1 KKPAAKPA
9 AKKPAAKPAAKPTPK
24 KSAKAT
30 PAKPVPSKPSTPPSK
45 PKPEPVAVKS
55 VPAAASKAE
64 AAKPAPKSTS
74 LSSAPVKI
82 PPKKRLPV
90 KRRPLFAHLNNHAP
104 VIPSAEAR
112 EKPKKLSPTFLKA
125 QRQRLLDLRDSLVD
139 QMSGVARDAIRGEDG
154 GDSSAFGMHQADAGS
169 DSYDRDFALNILSQE
184 QNALYEIE
192 EALQRIE
199 TGEYGICQGS
209 GELIPQARL
218 EAIPFA
224 RCTVDY
230 QEKLDQ
236 EQKIGNFRTPVTSLF
251 GLEEKEVSKPS
262 EDDED

>member
-1 KKPAAKPA
+1 MKAPAPAAPKTL
-9 AKKPAAKPAAKPTPK
+9 AKAEVAKPTPAPK
-24 KSAKAT
+24 V
-30 PAKPVPSKPSTPPSK
+30 PVSPSK
-45 PKPEPVAVKS
+45 PKSQPVSPAPAASPKSEPVKT
-55 VPAAASKAE
+55 
-64 AAKPAPKSTS
+64 APKTS
-74 LSSAPVKI
+74 SSAPVKI

-90 KRRPLFAHLNNHAP
+90 KRRPLFAHLTNHAP
-104 VIPSAEAR
+104 VVPSTEPK
-112 EKPKKLSPTFLKA
+112 EKPKKPSPSFLKA

-139 QMSGVARDAIRGEDG
+139 QMSGVTRDAIRGED

-192 EALQRIE
+192 EALVRID
-199 TGEYGICQGS
+199 TGEYGVCQGS

-218 EAIPFA
+218 EALPFA
-224 RCTVDY
+224 RCTVEY

-236 EQKIGNFRTPVTSLF
+236 EQTIGNYRTPVTSLF

-262 EDDED
+262 DDDED

>member
-1 KKPAAKPA
+1 VAAQPASAKPA
-9 AKKPAAKPAAKPTPK
+9 VKKVATNPAHPSTASEHVKEAATKSSSLSKTKVGLVAPAPAPAASPK
-24 KSAKAT
+24 SETTKT
-30 PAKPVPSKPSTPPSK
+30 
-45 PKPEPVAVKS
+45 
-55 VPAAASKAE
+55 
-64 AAKPAPKSTS
+64 APKTP
-74 LSSAPVKI
+74 SSAPVKI

-90 KRRPLFAHLNNHAP
+90 KRRPLFAHLTNHAP
-104 VIPSAEAR
+104 VVPSTEAK
-112 EKPKKLSPTFLKA
+112 EKPKKPSPAFLKA

-139 QMSGVARDAIRGEDG
+139 QMSGVARDAIRGED

-192 EALQRIE
+192 EALLRIDS
-199 TGEYGICQGS
+199 GEYGVCQGS

-224 RCTVDY
+224 RCTVEF

-236 EQKIGNFRTPVTSLF
+236 EQTVGNYRTPVTSLF

-262 EDDED
+262 DDDED